1 VAIEDMIDR
10 IVELARANEELA
22 DKSQQDLRLREKTE
36 QQLVELRS
44 RMPDRKQ
51 RNAVKEILR
60 HELSM
65 AVEELQIMQEELQ
78 AAHDELGRRHH
89 SSSTNQVA
97 ESLAK

>member
-1 VAIEDMIDR
+1 
-10 IVELARANEELA
+10 
-22 DKSQQDLRLREKTE
+22 
-36 QQLVELRS
+36 
-44 RMPDRKQ
+44 MPDRKQ

-65 AVEELQIMQEELQ
+65 AIEELQIMQEELQ

-89 SSSTNQVA
+89 SGSANQVA